1 VSHTLGKGK
10 VWSKSGFQRLNPKPA
25 DFKPLEMAKTRSSK
39 RRKERNHLGR
49 NLYFQELVTAHATRL
64 FNVAVEVRSE
74 ADSNQEQGDAA
85 GGEVAIHLWPS
96 LEKTTGDISRLSK
109 GR

>member
-1 VSHTLGKGK
+1 LEQEWFPKAQSEARRFQT
-10 VWSKSGFQRLNPKPA
+10 SGNGEDKEFEK
-25 DFKPLEMAKTRSSK
+25 E
-39 RRKERNHLGR
+39 KERNHLGGD
-49 NLYFQELVTAHATRL
+49 LYFKELVTAHATRL

-85 GGEVAIHLWPS
+85 GGEVAIHLWSS
-96 LEKTTGDISRLSK
+96 LEKTTGDISRPSK